1 MVDLNVIIKLYLVSE
16 CIYAGIVSNQ
26 STLPIGGHQEY
37 DPPEQTPR
45 GEVWWQPD
53 AGQLQRGLQAS
64 GGDVRDHKQG
74 FYLEIELRHPISFL
88 DRH

>member
-37 DPPEQTPR
+37 DPPQQTPR
-45 GEVWWQPD
+45 GEV
-53 AGQLQRGLQAS
+53 
-64 GGDVRDHKQG
+64 
-74 FYLEIELRHPISFL
+74 
-88 DRH
+88 